1 MSALSDVDLNAVTCQ
16 RMTLETS
23 KKTTDP
29 IGSYK
34 QLLTKQDNVILQIRK
49 AELDHRRGLSCDD
62 DETEPS
68 QSETSSNFGRL
79 ELGSTYEWSD
89 SSSLSSPLESDFH
102 DSIEAIRQEASR
114 IDTIMALDQLDT
126 MKQELNSVKRI
137 LEARRMEVHDLRE
150 LVSLKDDLLCTM
162 ELERDLYKGEVTKL
176 KDQLKAASAGTDYVS
191 EQLQTPTVH
200 VTSVHALNET
210 EPVVLVPSV
219 NTAAMSTSEVKHL
232 ESTIDQPPTRNAHPG
247 ITCRSSREDFKDR
260 SIVEEIRGKE
270 DTKSCLFAPRGI
282 FRKKRRSD
290 CRDENIRE
298 LGRLLRTSLDT
309 NEELRRRIAMLSA
322 YYENVVERMQD
333 NLNEAHTERQ
343 RVATDLAKQIVE
355 MDKKNRRHA
364 EDLERRLRQ
373 KERELATV
381 QEVQL

>member
-1 MSALSDVDLNAVTCQ
+1 
-16 RMTLETS
+16 MTLETS
-23 KKTTDP
+23 EKVSKP

-34 QLLTKQDNVILQIRK
+34 QFLTNEDQLILQLRK
-49 AELDHRRGLSCDD
+49 AELNHRRGLSCED
-62 DETEPS
+62 DETDPS
-68 QSETSSNFGRL
+68 QSETGSNFGRL

-89 SSSLSSPLESDFH
+89 SSSLSSPMEGDFH
-102 DSIEAIRQEASR
+102 DSIEAIRQEAAR

-126 MKQELNSVKRI
+126 MKQELNSVKKI

-162 ELERDLYKGEVTKL
+162 ELERDLYKGEVAKL
-176 KDQLKAASAGTDYVS
+176 KDQLAAALSGTACVS
-191 EQLQTPTVH
+191 EDLHTPTVH
-200 VTSVHALNET
+200 VTTIHAVDET
-210 EPVVLVPSV
+210 EPIVLLPSAK
-219 NTAAMSTSEVKHL
+219 TAATTTPEVANL
-232 ESTIDQPPTRNAHPG
+232 EPKIVQLSPPNRNANTG
-247 ITCRSSREDFKDR
+247 MNVRSSREDARDH
-260 SIVEEIRGKE
+260 SVVDQIRGKE
-270 DTKSCLFAPRGI
+270 DTKSCIFAPRAL

-309 NEELRRRIAMLSA
+309 NEELRKRIAMLSA
-322 YYENVVERMQD
+322 YYENVVERMQN
-333 NLNEAHTERQ
+333 NLNEAHSERQ

-355 MDKKNRRHA
+355 MDKKHRHQA